1 MEGDNLQVNRN
12 PIRDCEGW
20 WLPPL
25 VYVVQWLEYTGSQG
39 PWVWFNFT
47 LPQLL
52 NMCLLQAE
60 ASRCKQVNKT
70 GKV

>member
-12 PIRDCEGW
+12 PIKDCK
-20 WLPPL
+20 L
-25 VYVVQWLEYTGSQG
+25 VAAPSSSVVRVCGQFKPETTSLVQ
-39 PWVWFNFT
+39 FHFT
-47 LPQLL
+47 AQLL

>member
-1 MEGDNLQVNRN
+1 MEGDNLQVKRN